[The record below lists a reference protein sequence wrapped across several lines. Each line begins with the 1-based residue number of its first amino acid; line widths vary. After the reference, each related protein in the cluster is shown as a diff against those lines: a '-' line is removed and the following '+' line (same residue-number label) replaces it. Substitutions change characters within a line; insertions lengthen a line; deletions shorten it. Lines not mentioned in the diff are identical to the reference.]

1 MMNQEPRAP
10 APVHDVLSPETR
22 APTTTTRTTPVMTLV
37 ECVPNF
43 SEGRRPEVVQEI
55 RDAIAAVNGVTVL
68 DVSSDESHNRSVI
81 TFVVPL
87 EQAVDAAFAG
97 IRAARDTIDL
107 NKHQGEHPRMG
118 AADVVP
124 FVPLEGTTMEQCV
137 ELARKLGERVASEL
151 DIPVYLYERA
161 ATRPDRE
168 NLANVRRG
176 QFEGIRDEMPTKP
189 ERAPD
194 FGPSRVHPTAGAV
207 AIGARPFLVAYNV
220 YLGDASHL
228 GTAKQVAR
236 AVRGSSGGLRYVKA
250 LGLEV
255 EGQAQVSMNLVD
267 IAQTPV
273 HRAFDMVKME
283 AAASGAATTWSEIV
297 GLIPEQALFEAA
309 ARHLQ
314 LTNFD
319 PDQVL
324 ERRVRAAAA
333 SEQKPSLDDFVA
345 SVAAATPTPGG
356 GSVAA
361 HTGALAAALTQMV
374 AALTVGRKKYA
385 DVEDD
390 LREVARRGAALSN
403 RLNELVALDAQS
415 YAAVSSAYK
424 LPKETP
430 EQQQKRSAAIT
441 AALVGASEVPL
452 ETARA
457 AAEVASLAEVAASKG
472 NVNAVSDA
480 GVAALLAE
488 AACRGAAYNVRI
500 NMASLNDPE
509 AGRAL
514 SEAAAEFVRLAGE
527 SAKRAIAAVEKKL

>member
-1 MMNQEPRAP
+1 
-10 APVHDVLSPETR
+10 
-22 APTTTTRTTPVMTLV
+22 MTLV

-43 SEGRRPEVVQEI
+43 SEGRRPEVVQDI
-55 RDAIAAVNGVTVL
+55 RDAIAAVQGVTVL

-81 TFVVPL
+81 TFVAPVDK
-87 EQAVDAAFAG
+87 AVDAAFAG
-97 IRAARDTIDL
+97 IRAARDNIDL

-124 FVPLEGTTMEQCV
+124 FVPLEGTTMEQCI
-137 ELARKLGERVASEL
+137 ELARALGQRVASEL
-151 DIPVYLYERA
+151 EIPVYLYERA
-161 ATRPDRE
+161 ATRPERE

-228 GTAKQVAR
+228 STAKQVAR

-273 HRAFDMVKME
+273 HRAYDMVKME
-283 AAASGAATTWSEIV
+283 AAAAGVATTWSEIV
-297 GLIPEQALFEAA
+297 GLIPEQALFDAA

-314 LTNFD
+314 LVNFD
-319 PDQVL
+319 PEQVL

-333 SEQKPSLDDFVA
+333 AGQQRSLEDFVA

-361 HTGALAAALTQMV
+361 HTGALAAALAQMV

-385 DVEDD
+385 DVEDE
-390 LREVARRGAALSN
+390 LREVARRGAELSQ

-424 LPKETP
+424 LPKDTP
-430 EQQQKRSAAIT
+430 EQQEARSAAIT

-452 ETARA
+452 EPARA
-457 AAEVASLAEVAASKG
+457 AAEVASLAEVAAQKG
-472 NVNAVSDA
+472 NPNAVSDA

-500 NMASLNDPE
+500 NVAALSDPD

-514 SEAAAEFVRLAGE
+514 AEAAAQFVRQASE
-527 SAKRAIAAVEKKL
+527 SARKAIAEVEKKL